1 MVDKPKVDQ
10 MLGNLR
16 KYHGELEELG
26 RIPREDFLADKHKIA
41 SAKYNFVIA
50 IECCID
56 VANHVIA
63 SENYRFPRDN
73 ADSFAVL
80 VGEGILAAS
89 MQDSLRNM
97 ARFRNR
103 LVHLYWEVDD
113 VLVHEYL
120 RTRLSDLSAFAATI
134 AQFLVTS
141 EAVSGEEDEPPVT
154 GSAR

>member
-26 RIPREDFLADKHKIA
+26 RITREAFLADKHKIA
-41 SAKYNFVIA
+41 SAKYHFVIA

-56 VANHVIA
+56 IANHVIA

-80 VGEGILAAS
+80 VGEGILDPS
-89 MQDSLRNM
+89 MQGSLRNM

-113 VLVHEYL
+113 GLVRRYL
-120 RTRLSDLSAFAATI
+120 QTGLSDLSAFAATI
-134 AQFLVTS
+134 AQFLIKS
-141 EAVSGEEDEPPVT
+141 EAVSDEEDEPPAT
-154 GSAR
+154 GSAG